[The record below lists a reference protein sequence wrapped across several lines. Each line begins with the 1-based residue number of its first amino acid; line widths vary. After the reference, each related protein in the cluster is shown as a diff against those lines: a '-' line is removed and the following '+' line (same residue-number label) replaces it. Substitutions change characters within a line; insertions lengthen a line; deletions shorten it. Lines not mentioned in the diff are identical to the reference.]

1 MSLNY
6 NFLFLRRSSFAGGVV
21 EPVCNHH
28 QTRDLLNSARR
39 RRSTPPQPP
48 QMEETEEKKKT
59 EKGIAM
65 DACEATR
72 IVMSRVQSLDPE
84 NAAKIMGYILI
95 QDDGDKEMIRLAL
108 GHEALLLSR
117 VEQLR
122 ARLGLPPAK
131 PSSPVAPNGP
141 FPPRVAIPNVSY
153 AAALNGEVNG
163 NQLSFVD
170 DSVVDPIMSPSGG
183 SDSLIFSYGED
194 SPSPQPHPFHRRSC
208 SVNDA
213 VFLSNLEE
221 GGGFG
226 WRPCMYFARGFCK
239 NGSSCKFLHGENG
252 GEVVEEGSPSSAASG
267 FDEFMRIKA
276 MQQHRLAAMPSRG
289 HHHSFPYSKSVNIL
303 NDNQRCGPR
312 NGLSQMG
319 LGAGFSSCS
328 RQIYL
333 TFPADSTFKEE
344 DVSSYFGLFGPV
356 QDVRI
361 PYQPKRMFGFVTFV
375 YPETVKLILAK
386 GNPHYVCDSRVLVKP
401 YKEKGKIPE
410 KKQFQQQYDHLE
422 RGEYSTSLSPSGI
435 DSRELFDVPI
445 GSRML
450 FNTQDMMLR
459 RQLEQEAEIQ
469 HALELQTRRM
479 NNLQLVENPQLSH
492 GFLPSLFT
500 GVPISSPRQQQL
512 LMSQNFLDATT
523 QDGLQELDGGLVAS
537 KSPAFADDDDKL
549 GAEETESSIIT
560 YILNSKKH
568 QHVNDDDSYPPE
580 SLEHILPENL
590 LSSPKKSATEQ
601 QSAFSVAASNNI
613 TVTNKL
619 PNSSPH
625 RMASLF
631 YSETA
636 SH

>member
-1 MSLNY
+1 
-6 NFLFLRRSSFAGGVV
+6 
-21 EPVCNHH
+21 
-28 QTRDLLNSARR
+28 
-39 RRSTPPQPP
+39 
-48 QMEETEEKKKT
+48 
-59 EKGIAM
+59 M

-141 FPPRVAIPNVSY
+141 FPTRVAIPNGPRPVSY
-153 AAALNGEVNG
+153 AAALNGEVNS
-163 NQLSFVD
+163 NQLPFVE
-170 DSVVDPIMSPSGG
+170 DSVVDPIMSPSGR
-183 SDSLIFSYGED
+183 SDSLIFPYGED
-194 SPSPQPHPFHRRSC
+194 APSPQPQPFHRRSC

-239 NGSSCKFLHGENG
+239 NGSSCKFLHGENNG
-252 GEVVEEGSPSSAASG
+252 GEVMEEGSPSSAASG
-267 FDEFMRIKA
+267 FDEFVRIKA

-303 NDNQRCGPR
+303 NDNQSEQVCFHLAILRIALFLAGVKR
-312 NGLSQMG
+312 
-319 LGAGFSSCS
+319 GAGFSSCS

-344 DVSSYFGLFGPV
+344 DVSSYFSMFGPV

-445 GSRML
+445 
-450 FNTQDMMLR
+450 
-459 RQLEQEAEIQ
+459 
-469 HALELQTRRM
+469 
-479 NNLQLVENPQLSH
+479 
-492 GFLPSLFT
+492 
-500 GVPISSPRQQQL
+500 
-512 LMSQNFLDATT
+512 
-523 QDGLQELDGGLVAS
+523 ELDGGLGAS
-537 KSPAFADDDDKL
+537 KSPAFADDDEKL

-590 LSSPKKSATEQ
+590 LSSPTKSATEQ
-601 QSAFSVAASNNI
+601 QSAFSIAASNNI

-636 SH
+636 RYLTLIVVSEQGLA